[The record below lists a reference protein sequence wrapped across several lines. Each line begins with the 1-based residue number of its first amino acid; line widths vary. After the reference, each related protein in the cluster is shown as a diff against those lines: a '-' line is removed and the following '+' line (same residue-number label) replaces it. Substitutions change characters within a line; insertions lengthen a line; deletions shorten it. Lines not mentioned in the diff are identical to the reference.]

1 MRKLAAALF
10 AALSL
15 GLAAPAALAQT
26 APPMRG
32 EARASEA
39 EVAPLVDALGLGELL
54 PIMRDEGLAY
64 GADIAADMFPGQ
76 SPARW
81 NALVDEIYDA
91 DRMRSVMTEELAQRL
106 TPTEVDTLMQFFD
119 GELGRRIVR
128 LEVSARRALLDD
140 AVEEASIAALEEMR
154 ADDDPRLELLTEFI
168 EVNELVEMNV
178 VGALNSN
185 YAFYQGLDAGG
196 AFDGSLTESEM
207 LADVWRQEEEI
218 RAETEE
224 WVYSYLG
231 MAYRPLDDDEIA
243 AYTAL
248 SRTPEGQAL
257 NAALFG
263 AFEVLFN
270 AISRDLGLAAAQMMA
285 GEDI

>member
-1 MRKLAAALF
+1 MMRQLAAALL
-10 AALSL
+10 AALT
-15 GLAAPAALAQT
+15 LAVATPAAILAQI
-26 APPMRG
+26 APR
-32 EARASEA
+32 EQASEA
-39 EVAPLVDALGLGELL
+39 QVAPLVDALGLGELL

-64 GADIAADMFPGQ
+64 GGDIAADMFPGR
-76 SPARW
+76 STARW
-81 NALVDEIYDA
+81 TALVDGIYDVA
-91 DRMRSVMTEELAQRL
+91 RMRGVMEAELAQRL
-106 TPTEVDTLMQFFD
+106 TPTEIDTLMQFFD
-119 GELGRRIVR
+119 SDLGRRIVR

-140 AVEEASIAALEEMR
+140 AVEEASVAALEEMR
-154 ADDDPRLELLTEFI
+154 AEDDPRLELLAEFI
-168 EVNELVEMNV
+168 EVNDLVEMNV

-196 AFDGSLTESEM
+196 AFDGALTESEM
-207 LADVWRQEEEI
+207 LADVWRQEAEI

-231 MAYRPLDDDEIA
+231 MAYRPLDDDDIA

>member
-1 MRKLAAALF
+1 MMRQLAAALL
-10 AALSL
+10 AALT
-15 GLAAPAALAQT
+15 LAVATPAAILAQI
-26 APPMRG
+26 APR
-32 EARASEA
+32 EQASEA
-39 EVAPLVDALGLGELL
+39 QVAPLVDALGLGELL

-64 GADIAADMFPGQ
+64 GADIAADMFPER
-76 SPARW
+76 STARW
-81 NALVDEIYDA
+81 TALVDGIYDA
-91 DRMRSVMTEELAQRL
+91 ERMRGVMEEELAQRL
-106 TPTEVDTLMQFFD
+106 TPTEIDTLMQFFD
-119 GELGRRIVR
+119 SDLGRRIVR

-140 AVEEASIAALEEMR
+140 AVEEASVAALEEMR
-154 ADDDPRLELLTEFI
+154 AEDDPRLELLAEFI
-168 EVNELVEMNV
+168 EVNDLVEMNV

-196 AFDGSLTESEM
+196 AFDGALTESEM
-207 LADVWRQEEEI
+207 LADVWRQEAEI

-231 MAYRPLDDDEIA
+231 MAYRPLDDDDIA